1 MSGKKILLIDG
12 HGIAFRA
19 FYAIPEL
26 NAPDGTPTNALVGF
40 FNMFARVRHDQRP
53 DEIYA
58 AFDMKEPTFRHRLY
72 PEYKATRRPTPEEFK
87 IQVPLLHEMLPL
99 LGVHIM
105 ERPSVEADDLIGSAA
120 VQFASRGD
128 EVLILTS
135 DKDIMQV
142 LRPGVKILRP
152 GKGVSSFEEYDVP
165 HFTEKY
171 GFPRTQWSIICR

>member
-40 FNMFARVRHDQRP
+40 FNMFAKVRHDQRP

-87 IQVPLLHEMLPL
+87 IQVPLLHEMLPF

-105 ERPSVEADDLIGSAA
+105 ERPSVEADDLIGTISRKLCNTIYAIFKEDRPLAA
-120 VQFASRGD
+120 G
-128 EVLILTS
+128 TS
-135 DKDIMQV
+135 
-142 LRPGVKILRP
+142 
-152 GKGVSSFEEYDVP
+152 
-165 HFTEKY
+165 
-171 GFPRTQWSIICR
+171 

>member
-87 IQVPLLHEMLPL
+87 IQVP
-99 LGVHIM
+99 
-105 ERPSVEADDLIGSAA
+105 PSQI
-120 VQFASRGD
+120 
-128 EVLILTS
+128 
-135 DKDIMQV
+135 
-142 LRPGVKILRP
+142 
-152 GKGVSSFEEYDVP
+152 
-165 HFTEKY
+165 
-171 GFPRTQWSIICR
+171 